1 MVKNIISYLVFPF
14 FYLFVYLEIFNFMEG
29 VHIIE
34 NYNYIIIP
42 FLCNFKSLINNEYY
56 SFKKIKEKG
65 KNEKIYT
72 PKLSSLQVKKYIL
85 N

>member
-1 MVKNIISYLVFPF
+1 MK
-14 FYLFVYLEIFNFMEG
+14 G

-34 NYNYIIIP
+34 NYNYIIIS
-42 FLCNFKSLINNEYY
+42 FLCNFKSLSNNEYY

-72 PKLSSLQVKKYIL
+72 PKLSSLQVKKLYFKL
-85 N
+85 NFLFIRKSELFYE